1 MPIVTI
7 GLDLAKS
14 VFQLHA
20 IDEQGAVILRK
31 RLTRGQVL
39 PTLAKIPPCVVGM
52 EACGSA
58 HHWARE
64 IQVLGHEVRL
74 MPAQYVK
81 PYVKQNKT
89 DAADAE
95 AICEA
100 LQRPTMRFVAVK
112 SVEQQAVMLNHRGR
126 ELLVKQRTMLANAIR
141 AHFAEFGIITA
152 QGTQN
157 LGKLKQAAEDGA
169 LSKTVMDVLNLLF
182 DQLDGLNK
190 RIKELELRIH
200 AWHKNNKT
208 SKRLTS
214 IPGIGPL
221 TASAIVAS
229 IGTAGNFGT
238 ARSFAAW
245 LGSPHANI
253 LLAGNKCW
261 VGFPNVVM
269 VISASSWYM
278 AHVPWCG

>member
-1 MPIVTI
+1 
-7 GLDLAKS
+7 
-14 VFQLHA
+14 
-20 IDEQGAVILRK
+20 
-31 RLTRGQVL
+31 
-39 PTLAKIPPCVVGM
+39 
-52 EACGSA
+52 
-58 HHWARE
+58 
-64 IQVLGHEVRL
+64 
-74 MPAQYVK
+74 
-81 PYVKQNKT
+81 
-89 DAADAE
+89 
-95 AICEA
+95 
-100 LQRPTMRFVAVK
+100 
-112 SVEQQAVMLNHRGR
+112 
-126 ELLVKQRTMLANAIR
+126 
-141 AHFAEFGIITA
+141 
-152 QGTQN
+152 
-157 LGKLKQAAEDGA
+157 
-169 LSKTVMDVLNLLF
+169 LF